1 MTSMPLEQASP
12 ASPLTARIP
21 VPAWANHDQPAPW
34 IPGDPGWAARHPSP
48 QPGGPPWPAP
58 EPRQPPSSPP
68 PWMSRDVPWPSG
80 DAAWPSG
87 GPPWVVGTQ
96 PAPGAPAG
104 TDQAG
109 TDQGGTD
116 QAGTDQ
122 AGTDQAGRDQP
133 GPWRRLRLSPGH
145 GTTVTVLVT
154 AVVLLATGAT
164 AAWQAAELRS
174 RLPATNTSL
183 AMPRPAGPAR
193 PAARGHTP
201 ARAASTPAT
210 GSPATGSRTTGPP
223 AGGAVRIAPA
233 VAIQPHAQLVVT
245 VLDSYFSAINRHDFQ
260 AYRSL
265 FIPAIRVSLHNFGAG
280 YQSTRDSRARLT
292 GLAATGPLGLAATVT
307 FVSHQTAADS
317 PDHAACDRWHIT
329 VFLRHNGAGYRIRRH
344 QPGFPAGYRPPLPV
358 IHRARNRARAAGE
371 GPPVQRPWIPR
382 PASAARWAS
391 PSWCDLAM
399 IRWRAATCCSNA
411 WRPAVLRLAEVRGRL
426 PTNLLRIST

>member
-12 ASPLTARIP
+12 VSPLTARTP

-34 IPGDPGWAARHPSP
+34 VPGDPGWAAGHPSP
-48 QPGGPPWPAP
+48 QPGESPWPAP

-80 DAAWPSG
+80 DAPWLSG

-104 TDQAG
+104 GRIKPAG
-109 TDQGGTD
+109 IRP
-116 QAGTDQ
+116 A
-122 AGTDQAGRDQP
+122 RDQP
-133 GPWRRLRLSPGH
+133 GPWRRPRLSPGH
-145 GTTVTVLVT
+145 GTAVTALVT

-183 AMPRPAGPAR
+183 AMPAGRAARPAR
-193 PAARGHTP
+193 PARRAHTP

-210 GSPATGSRTTGPP
+210 GTPAAGPP

-233 VAIQPHAQLVVT
+233 VAIQPHAQQVVT

-307 FVSHQTAADS
+307 FVSHQAAADS

-329 VFLRHNGAGYRIRRH
+329 LFLRHNGAGYRIRRQ
-344 QPGFPAGYRPPLPV
+344 QPGFPADTVRPC
-358 IHRARNRARAAGE
+358 R
-371 GPPVQRPWIPR
+371 
-382 PASAARWAS
+382 
-391 PSWCDLAM
+391 
-399 IRWRAATCCSNA
+399 
-411 WRPAVLRLAEVRGRL
+411 
-426 PTNLLRIST
+426 